1 MAAYSVSFT
10 NVTATT
16 GGVMAMTF
24 INPAASPSCSL
35 KMIRCWM
42 GQSGTAT
49 SAQLNV
55 KLIDKATAFPTLTSA
70 TPKPLHN
77 TGRTSAITGGTAGA
91 AGTAGTNASVQ
102 GAGTETLII
111 GDVFNNLNGYLW
123 VPQINDPI
131 LFDAGSSVGFGMVLA
146 TTPSVLT
153 NWSGGTNFDEV

>member
-1 MAAYSVSFT
+1 MAAYTVSAS
-10 NVTATT
+10 NVTVTT
-16 GGVMAMTF
+16 GGVMAFTF
-24 INPAASPSCSL
+24 INPAASPSASL
-35 KMIRCWM
+35 KMIRNWL

-55 KLIDKATAFPTLTSA
+55 KLISKITAFPTLTSA
-70 TPKPLHN
+70 TPEPLHR
-77 TGRTSAITGGTAGA
+77 TGRASAITGGTAGA

-102 GAGTETLII
+102 GAGTETVII
-111 GDVFNNLNGYLW
+111 ADVFNNLNGYLW

-131 LFDAGSSVGFGMVLA
+131 LFDAGSTSGFGLVLA